1 MSRTARIQKRQ
12 AATHKQTTKPRKGA
26 NPVEFGVIE
35 IPLGKMLKDLAD
47 TFRADRAKDPQPAAN
62 QAGEQARYNPDAG
75 NLCTEGCNAIPLLGQ
90 AQEGTNSKQ
99 AEQPSI
105 QNQAQLADKWAYDVR
120 MQLSVLLRRVGGS
133 EAFAGLPASAPVEL
147 PSGLR
152 GTLESTT
159 TSLSQSIEL
168 LSALRSMVG

>member
-12 AATHKQTTKPRKGA
+12 AATRKQTTKPRKGA
-26 NPVEFGVIE
+26 NPVEIGVIE

-47 TFRADRAKDPQPAAN
+47 KFAADKRRDDDPNPGAPLAGAN
-62 QAGEQARYNPDAG
+62 ASPIPR
-75 NLCTEGCNAIPLLGQ
+75 TEGCNATPLLGQ
-90 AQEGTNSKQ
+90 AQEGANGNQT
-99 AEQPSI
+99 EQPSI
-105 QNQAQLADKWAYDVR
+105 QNQAQLADKWAYEVR
-120 MQLSVLLRRVGGS
+120 MQLSVLLRRVGGP
-133 EAFAGLPASAPVEL
+133 EAFAGMAPPASVEL

-159 TSLSQSIEL
+159 TSLSQSIDL